1 MLTSFIMRTPD
12 AKDNILT
19 PPFVSGVYARSHF
32 MPKHSYENR
41 YNFEKKIKEK
51 LLKSIR
57 FE

>member
-32 MPKHSYENR
+32 MPKHSYEKG
-41 YNFEKKIKEK
+41 YIFEKKNKRKATQIN
-51 LLKSIR
+51 
-57 FE
+57 